1 MQAGFGGKAN
11 PRNRSGIEVQPLYT
25 PEDWPDD
32 AGGERYMQA
41 LGFPGQL
48 PMTRGIYPTMHRG
61 RTWTQRQ
68 LIGLG
73 VPEDYNARLKTILA
87 HGGTAIS
94 LIPCNS
100 VYRGY
105 DADGVPP
112 EILGTCGVTVNTSE
126 DMTIC
131 LDGIPIGDIS
141 TALNDPSPFTLL
153 ALELAVAKRRGI
165 PWQRISGTS
174 NQSDYLSH
182 FVANH
187 MFFRLAA
194 GLRGACCSITSPSAA
209 STCRSGT
216 RCPSSAS
223 TCRQAGATPAE
234 AMGLTL
240 SSPSSTPATAWRAAG
255 SDQFLPRFTFFFDI
269 SVSFFEEVAKF
280 RAGRRIWARLAR
292 ERFGAKDARSWRFKF
307 HGQTSGVDLTREQ
320 PLNNIARVTAQAMA
334 GIFGGLQSLHTDA
347 YDEVLSVPTEG
358 AARIAVSTQNILKEE
373 AYLTDVID
381 PLGGSYYVEKL
392 TDQMEEKIL
401 EVIARIDEA
410 GGMYAA
416 VEAGLAQRI
425 CGQSAL
431 AFQERVDGGEQTV
444 VGVNKYRVSAEE
456 EMAREALKPP
466 PRKTIDAQLK
476 RLKRFKAER
485 SQAGVRRAIDALT
498 RAAERG
504 RERVRK
510 SRGGCLSRRDARRN
524 LRGPAQGVRLRP
536 SADRALEPVRFMWK
550 QGPSAHSLVEG
561 RMSPACRAST
571 GSTLGSAA
579 DRTPTSD
586 TGIAFRLRAQ
596 SLALGVVKRLQTSL
610 GLHAFAGHLD
620 RIVGGEQIAGRLAG
634 PAGHVTK
641 TNRGSQMMPVGA
653 GCQVAGDAPI
663 APDRLVAVEE
673 RERVAEHELHEPSLH
688 ARLLH
693 LGNAVAAEKI
703 TEPPTRL
710 VGLHS
715 EAEAG
720 LQNMVGRGDVRGRS
734 GGRPSPC
741 GSCRVRDCARPQA
754 NFDAA
759 LHEAV
764 EHMPRHVGRYAVQ
777 LPAQLAENIGDA
789 VCPRDRVADL
799 DLAPSAIRERLV
811 GERRPQTGQR
821 ITRARSHHGEAGPA
835 AGEDVRATQCVPSG
849 VWRFNQPRSRTRWSP
864 TT

>member
-1 MQAGFGGKAN
+1 MAKRAKSGGAAKPVPLPLSDFAEARGRWRAEVQSGLGGKAN

-25 PEDWPDD
+25 PEDWPADS
-32 AGGERYMQA
+32 GGERYMQA

-73 VPEDYNARLKTILA
+73 VPEDYNARLKAILA

-112 EILGTCGVTVNTSE
+112 EILGTCGVTVNTAE
-126 DMTIC
+126 DMTTC

-187 MFFRLAA
+187 MFFRLA
-194 GLRGACCSITSPSAA
+194 LPGARRVLLDHIAFCREHVPQWNPLSIV
-209 STCRSGT
+209 GQHMQ
-216 RCPSSAS
+216 
-223 TCRQAGATPAE
+223 QAGATPAE

-240 SSPSSTPATAWRAAG
+240 SSAIQYAG
-255 SDQFLPRFTFFFDI
+255 DCLARGWDPDQFLPRFTFFFDI
-269 SVSFFEEVAKF
+269 SISFFEEVAKF

-347 YDEVLSVPTEG
+347 YDEVLSVPTEK

-392 TDQMEEKIL
+392 TDQTEEKIL
-401 EVIARIDEA
+401 DVIARIDAA

-416 VEAGLAQRI
+416 VEQGLAQRI
-425 CGQSAL
+425 CGESAL
-431 AFQERVDGGEQTV
+431 AFHERIDTGAQTV
-444 VGVNKYRVSAEE
+444 VGVNKYRVPAEE
-456 EMAREALKPP
+456 EMQREALKPP

-485 SQAGVRRAIDALT
+485 SQAGVQRAIDALK
-498 RAAERG
+498 RAAESKD
-504 RERVRK
+504 ENVYEK
-510 SRGGCLSRRDARRN
+510 VVEA
-524 LRGPAQGVRLRP
+524 A
-536 SADRALEPVRFMWK
+536 SAD
-550 QGPSAHSLVEG
+550 
-561 RMSPACRAST
+561 
-571 GSTLGSAA
+571 
-579 DRTPTSD
+579 
-586 TGIAFRLRAQ
+586 
-596 SLALGVVKRLQTSL
+596 
-610 GLHAFAGHLD
+610 
-620 RIVGGEQIAGRLAG
+620 
-634 PAGHVTK
+634 VT
-641 TNRGSQMMPVGA
+641 
-653 GCQVAGDAPI
+653 
-663 APDRLVAVEE
+663 
-673 RERVAEHELHEPSLH
+673 
-688 ARLLH
+688 
-693 LGNAVAAEKI
+693 
-703 TEPPTRL
+703 
-710 VGLHS
+710 
-715 EAEAG
+715 
-720 LQNMVGRGDVRGRS
+720 
-734 GGRPSPC
+734 
-741 GSCRVRDCARPQA
+741 
-754 NFDAA
+754 
-759 LHEAV
+759 
-764 EHMPRHVGRYAVQ
+764 
-777 LPAQLAENIGDA
+777 
-789 VCPRDRVADL
+789 
-799 DLAPSAIRERLV
+799 
-811 GERRPQTGQR
+811 
-821 ITRARSHHGEAGPA
+821 HGEICETLRKVYGFGQPLI
-835 AGEDVRATQCVPSG
+835 VP
-849 VWRFNQPRSRTRWSP
+849 
-864 TT
+864 